1 MHANQV
7 SDEEKRTQK
16 AREAEE
22 KAAARQEK
30 EAKKE
35 KEAEE
40 KRMAKEEKRKSREAP
55 KAAAVDTTGATY
67 TAKVTSGDDEEAA
80 RTATE
85 TSPTSPTSPKSESK
99 GIKSLLNKLK
109 RRSKPASP
117 TDTESKGFIGGVALR
132 NSESQSQ
139 SQTQSHPGSITT
151 SPPANP
157 THIPT
162 RRDSDVSSIASEPE
176 RGRSTER
183 ISTISSPQ
191 PERTTTGLSEVSD
204 VSRPEMERKTTGYSD
219 VSEYEE
225 ARDDFN
231 EALAPPPT
239 FTTSEEVAARKG
251 SPSRDS
257 RFHEVGI

>member
-1 MHANQV
+1 
-7 SDEEKRTQK
+7 
-16 AREAEE
+16 
-22 KAAARQEK
+22 
-30 EAKKE
+30 
-35 KEAEE
+35 
-40 KRMAKEEKRKSREAP
+40 MAKEEKRKSREAP
-55 KAAAVDTTGATY
+55 KAAVVDTTGATY
-67 TAKVTSGDDEEAA
+67 TAKVTSGDEDEVTRAN
-80 RTATE
+80 TE

-132 NSESQSQ
+132 NSESQHSQ
-139 SQTQSHPGSITT
+139 SQSQSHPGSTTT
-151 SPPANP
+151 SPPVNP
-157 THIPT
+157 THIPA
-162 RRDSDVSSIASEPE
+162 RRDSEVSSIASEPE

-183 ISTISSPQ
+183 ISTISTPQ
-191 PERTTTGLSEVSD
+191 PERMTTGLSEVSD
-204 VSRPEMERKTTGYSD
+204 VLRPEVERKTTGYSD

>member
-1 MHANQV
+1 
-7 SDEEKRTQK
+7 
-16 AREAEE
+16 
-22 KAAARQEK
+22 
-30 EAKKE
+30 
-35 KEAEE
+35 
-40 KRMAKEEKRKSREAP
+40 MAQQEKRKSREAP
-55 KAAAVDTTGATY
+55 KAAAVNTTGATY
-67 TAKVTSGDDEEAA
+67 TAKVTSGDDDEATRA
-80 RTATE
+80 ASE

-132 NSESQSQ
+132 NSESQQSQ
-139 SQTQSHPGSITT
+139 SQSHPGTTAT
-151 SPPANP
+151 SPPVNP
-157 THIPT
+157 THVPT
-162 RRDSDVSSIASEPE
+162 RRDSEVSSIASEPE

-219 VSEYEE
+219 VSDYEE